1 MERIVELLKATCMVS
16 RILKHHVCI
25 STCMYYALNTQR
37 KLGQLINI
45 SEFFMR
51 SKLMRSPL
59 KDICNQ
65 KFHAFFSIS
74 FNKTEK
80 NFGQQQHAHGPRE
93 RSLIMFDFRVLRQI
107 QNASQKSDVIRKKS
121 SDMVL
126 IRQVGRKSSDVING
140 RSPMH
145 CNVLTH
151 HLKVNQ

>member
-59 KDICNQ
+59 RDICNQ
-65 KFHAFFSIS
+65 KFHAFFL
-74 FNKTEK
+74 FHFTEK
-80 NFGQQQHAHGPRE
+80 KLWSATTCTWAKRTFINDVRFQGTQVDSKCLPKIGGHKVKIIGHGTY
-93 RSLIMFDFRVLRQI
+93 
-107 QNASQKSDVIRKKS
+107 
-121 SDMVL
+121 
-126 IRQVGRKSSDVING
+126 QVGRSKIIENHRTSLMDVPQCIA
-140 RSPMH
+140 MF
-145 CNVLTH
+145 
-151 HLKVNQ
+151 